1 MMTAIQQSNGGLL
14 AIQDLLELI
23 EQFGEG
29 LRHYVGSGGVV
40 LGQVVGRLPLLD
52 HVVSG
57 GVVG

>member
-1 MMTAIQQSNGGLL
+1 MQQSDGGLF

-29 LRHYVGSGGVV
+29 FSDDIGSSGVII
-40 LGQVVGRLPLLD
+40 GKIVGRLPPLD
-52 HVVSG
+52 HIIRA